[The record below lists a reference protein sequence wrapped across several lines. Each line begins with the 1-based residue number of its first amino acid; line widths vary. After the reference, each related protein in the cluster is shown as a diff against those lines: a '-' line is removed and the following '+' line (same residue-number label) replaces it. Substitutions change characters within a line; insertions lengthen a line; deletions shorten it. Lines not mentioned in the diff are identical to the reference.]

1 MVFLTSRTIQEKE
14 ISEKYVMWIIKGMID
29 PWTAESNTG
38 ILILWSR
45 IQKASWRDHLPLCDW
60 KCRIEYEFTDK
71 EKMCGSRLALVE
83 VALLWSC
90 LATISNSSS
99 FFNALMHDYLLVIR
113 SNSNRIGIST
123 KIPTK
128 HTVAILTDEAENVNE
143 IIILEVLCK

>member
-1 MVFLTSRTIQEKE
+1 MIENVELNMNSPIKRKSE
-14 ISEKYVMWIIKGMID
+14 I
-29 PWTAESNTG
+29 
-38 ILILWSR
+38 
-45 IQKASWRDHLPLCDW
+45 
-60 KCRIEYEFTDK
+60 
-71 EKMCGSRLALVE
+71 RLALVE

-123 KIPTK
+123 TIPTK